1 MFALFG
7 ASVLHKRASCS
18 QEDPVLHFM
27 PTVLMRLFFALL
39 VLVGLSVTVIWM
51 MPGDALARPVFQ
63 SPLTPT
69 VTRTAT
75 STSTQPITGTRPVT
89 PTVTA
94 PPVAPTVAAAPPL
107 TATRSITPAVA
118 PARPPEQPAATV
130 APAAPGVPGFLP
142 PPTLNVPTGKLQPLL
157 PGPGQPLV
165 APPAPTLAPRPAAA
179 ASTSDALSLA
189 RLIDEGIVALSYLWL
204 CCGVLM
210 LVVAALVIVW
220 LARRSKRA

>member
-1 MFALFG
+1 
-7 ASVLHKRASCS
+7 
-18 QEDPVLHFM
+18 
-27 PTVLMRLFFALL
+27 MRLFFAVF

-63 SPLTPT
+63 SPPLTPT

-75 STSTQPITGTRPVT
+75 STSTRPVAGTPPVTNTQPITGTRPVT

-94 PPVAPTVAAAPPL
+94 APPITPVVAPTRL
-107 TATRSITPAVA
+107 
-118 PARPPEQPAATV
+118 PEQSAATV
-130 APAAPGVPGFLP
+130 APAAPGVPRFLP
-142 PPTLNVPTGKLQPLL
+142 PPTLSAPTGKLQPLL

-179 ASTSDALSLA
+179 ASSDALSLA

-204 CCGVLM
+204 CCGVLV
-210 LVVAALVIVW
+210 LAVAALVIVW

>member
-1 MFALFG
+1 
-7 ASVLHKRASCS
+7 
-18 QEDPVLHFM
+18 
-27 PTVLMRLFFALL
+27 MRLLFAVL
-39 VLVGLSVTVIWM
+39 VLIVLSVTVIWM

-75 STSTQPITGTRPVT
+75 STSTQPITGTRPIT
-89 PTVTA
+89 STVVA
-94 PPVAPTVAAAPPL
+94 LPVAPTVAAAPPI
-107 TATRSITPAVA
+107 TATRPITPTVA
-118 PARPPEQPAATV
+118 PTRLPEQPAATV
-130 APAAPGVPGFLP
+130 APGVPGFLP
-142 PPTLNVPTGKLQPLL
+142 PPTLSAPTGKLQPLL

-179 ASTSDALSLA
+179 ASSDALSLA

-204 CCGVLM
+204 CCGVLV
-210 LVVAALVIVW
+210 LAVAALVIVW

>member
-1 MFALFG
+1 
-7 ASVLHKRASCS
+7 
-18 QEDPVLHFM
+18 
-27 PTVLMRLFFALL
+27 MRLFFAVL
-39 VLVGLSVTVIWM
+39 VLVGLSVTVIGM

-75 STSTQPITGTRPVT
+75 ITSTRTITGTRPTT
-89 PTVTA
+89 PTAAA
-94 PPVAPTVAAAPPL
+94 PPITATVAAAPPL
-107 TATRSITPAVA
+107 TATRPITPA
-118 PARPPEQPAATV
+118 V

-142 PPTLNVPTGKLQPLL
+142 PPTLSAPTGKLQPLL

-179 ASTSDALSLA
+179 ASTSDALLLA
-189 RLIDEGIVALSYLWL
+189 RLIDEGIVALSYIWL
-204 CCGVLM
+204 CCGVLV
-210 LVVAALVIVW
+210 LAVAALVIVW

>member
-1 MFALFG
+1 M
-7 ASVLHKRASCS
+7 
-18 QEDPVLHFM
+18 HFR
-27 PTVLMRLFFALL
+27 PTVLMRLLFVVL
-39 VLVGLSVTVIWM
+39 VLVGLSVTVTWM

-69 VTRTAT
+69 GTRTAT
-75 STSTQPITGTRPVT
+75 STSTQPITGT
-89 PTVTA
+89 

-107 TATRSITPAVA
+107 TATRPITPAVA
-118 PARPPEQPAATV
+118 PARLPEQPTAAV

-142 PPTLNVPTGKLQPLL
+142 PPTLSAPTGKLQPLL

-165 APPAPTLAPRPAAA
+165 APPAPTLAPRPAAPA
-179 ASTSDALSLA
+179 ATSDALSLA

-204 CCGVLM
+204 CCGVLV
-210 LVVAALVIVW
+210 LAAAALVIVW